1 MAPGAV
7 IALNLDPERESF
19 PMVMGSHGF
28 GHRQFLI
35 IKNLSLYCCMFAN
48 RRISL

>member
-1 MAPGAV
+1 MALEVV
-7 IALNLDPERESF
+7 IALNLAPERESF
-19 PMVMGSHGF
+19 PVAMGSPGF

-35 IKNLSLYCCMFAN
+35 IKNLSLYCCVFAD